1 MIETRDLCFAYHDG
15 APVLGGVTLD
25 IAAGEA
31 VGFIGPNGAGKSTLL
46 MHLNGLLRGTGLV
59 RIDGVPL
66 TDATVREIRRKV
78 GWVAQDS
85 DDQLFMPTLFDDVAF
100 GPLNLGL
107 PDATVRARVA
117 DALARVGLSHL
128 AARPPHH
135 LSGGEKKCAAL
146 ATVLAMQPSVILLDE
161 PTNDL
166 DHASR
171 RSLIGL
177 LRELPVTRLIA
188 SHDLELILDLCPRVV
203 LLDGGRV
210 VADGPAA
217 RLLADAELLAA
228 HRLEPPLSLALGSH
242 PHRDGDA

>member
-1 MIETRDLCFAYHDG
+1 MIETRDLSFAYHDG
-15 APVLGGVTLD
+15 VPVLDGVTLD
-25 IAAGEA
+25 LAAGEA

-59 RIDGVPL
+59 RVDGVPL

-107 PDATVRARVA
+107 PDEAVRARVA

-171 RSLIGL
+171 RSLIAL
-177 LRELPVTRLIA
+177 LRELPVTRLLA

-228 HRLEPPLSLALGSH
+228 HRLEPPLSLLLRSTTR
-242 PHRDGDA
+242 RDGTA

>member
-1 MIETRDLCFAYHDG
+1 MIETRDLSFAYHDG
-15 APVLGGVTLD
+15 VPVLDGVTLD
-25 IAAGEA
+25 LAAGEA

-59 RIDGVPL
+59 RVDGVPL

-107 PDATVRARVA
+107 PDEAVRARVA

-171 RSLIGL
+171 RSLIAL
-177 LRELPVTRLIA
+177 LRELPVTRLLA

-210 VADGPAA
+210 VADGPSA

-228 HRLEPPLSLALGSH
+228 HRLEPPLSLLLRSTTR
-242 PHRDGDA
+242 RDGTA